1 MVDAMDTPIDTADML
16 RQLLRLDAY
25 PETTATVERLETH
38 ISWVFLTDRFVYKL
52 KKPVRYDFLDFSTLA
67 LRRHAC
73 QMEQELNQRLAPKVY
88 SGVVPITRDPQGRV
102 AIQGPGEV
110 VEWAVRMRRLPAA
123 AALDVRLREGRL
135 AKHELRRIADFL
147 CHFYNRQPPVQM
159 LTDEYHQ
166 AVLAHVRANR
176 AELLR
181 EEHGLDPNRVLRI
194 HTAQLLFLH
203 LQAEIL
209 ESRVCDGRIVE
220 GHGDLRPEHV
230 YLTPTPVVIDCIE
243 FNSEFRQ
250 LDVLDELSFLAMEC
264 DRLGAPGVGRQLI
277 DYYRE
282 TAQDQAP
289 ESLVA
294 YYKSYRAAVR
304 AKVNMLRASQLS
316 GTEKQQ
322 AREEAEQYLALADSY
337 VRDLYPPLM
346 VIVHGRSGVGKSTVA
361 AALADRLGLVH
372 LQTDRLRRQLFP
384 DRNGGNGRSS
394 SEVTR
399 QDPLERSDE
408 MYSQENRQK
417 VYDVMA
423 EQAEE
428 YLRQGVSIV
437 LDGTF
442 LARSHRATFR
452 ELAARQG
459 ATTLRVHCSCPLE
472 MARQRIATR
481 LSEGNGVSDAWP
493 GLPELQGEADELLE
507 ESDQSMATSSDGH
520 CELDTRS
527 SLPDMLAQLLRKLK
541 GMFVPCGTPVAP

>member
-1 MVDAMDTPIDTADML
+1 
-16 RQLLRLDAY
+16 
-25 PETTATVERLETH
+25 
-38 ISWVFLTDRFVYKL
+38 
-52 KKPVRYDFLDFSTLA
+52 
-67 LRRHAC
+67 
-73 QMEQELNQRLAPKVY
+73 
-88 SGVVPITRDPQGRV
+88 
-102 AIQGPGEV
+102 
-110 VEWAVRMRRLPAA
+110 
-123 AALDVRLREGRL
+123 
-135 AKHELRRIADFL
+135 
-147 CHFYNRQPPVQM
+147 
-159 LTDEYHQ
+159 
-166 AVLAHVRANR
+166 
-176 AELLR
+176 
-181 EEHGLDPNRVLRI
+181 
-194 HTAQLLFLH
+194 
-203 LQAEIL
+203 
-209 ESRVCDGRIVE
+209 
-220 GHGDLRPEHV
+220 
-230 YLTPTPVVIDCIE
+230 
-243 FNSEFRQ
+243 
-250 LDVLDELSFLAMEC
+250 
-264 DRLGAPGVGRQLI
+264 
-277 DYYRE
+277 
-282 TAQDQAP
+282 
-289 ESLVA
+289 
-294 YYKSYRAAVR
+294 
-304 AKVNMLRASQLS
+304 LS